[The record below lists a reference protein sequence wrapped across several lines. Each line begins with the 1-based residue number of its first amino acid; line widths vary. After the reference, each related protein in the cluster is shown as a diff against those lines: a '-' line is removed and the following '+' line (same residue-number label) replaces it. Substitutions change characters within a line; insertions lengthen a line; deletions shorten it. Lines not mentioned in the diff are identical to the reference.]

1 MGLPVE
7 LEPSMSQFTDLEKRS
22 NPLLTI
28 QAVIRERERVG
39 LEAPKAQLLLDDMPN
54 EFKAKQML
62 KIDVRQEDPSQYYD
76 ILGKI
81 GSGAFA
87 RVFEVKRKSDG
98 VICALKFVEPKS
110 DADRQVIY
118 NEVGIMLLC

>member
-1 MGLPVE
+1 M
-7 LEPSMSQFTDLEKRS
+7 

-39 LEAPKAQLLLDDMPN
+39 LEAPRAQVILDDMPN
-54 EFKAKQML
+54 EYKAKQML
-62 KIDVRQEDPSQYYD
+62 KIQLRKEDPSRYYD

-81 GSGAFA
+81 GMGAFA

-110 DADRQVIY
+110 DADR
-118 NEVGIMLLC
+118 